1 MKSVRRKRKMAN
13 IKQTVVRTTQNEFA
27 DLVNYLGRGWRVVMC
42 NQVTVGVLE
51 YVLQK
56 EEEPISLEK
65 R

>member
-1 MKSVRRKRKMAN
+1 MAN
-13 IKQTVVRTTQNEFA
+13 IKQAVVRTTQNEYE
-27 DLVNYLGRGWRVVMC
+27 DLAKYLGKGWRVVMC

>member
-1 MKSVRRKRKMAN
+1 MAN
-13 IKQTVVRTTQNEFA
+13 IKQIVVRTTQNGYN
-27 DLVNYLGRGWRVVMC
+27 DLGSFLDRGWRVVMC
-42 NQVTVGVLE
+42 NQVSVGILE